1 MRKLI
6 EFLGVLAAFFVLGA
20 SIAFIEWLAQFE
32 WLGWIALTGILI
44 TPIYLAIKL
53 WRSI

>member
-20 SIAFIEWLAQFE
+20 SIAFVEWLAQFE
-32 WLGWIALTGILI
+32 WLGWIVLTGILI